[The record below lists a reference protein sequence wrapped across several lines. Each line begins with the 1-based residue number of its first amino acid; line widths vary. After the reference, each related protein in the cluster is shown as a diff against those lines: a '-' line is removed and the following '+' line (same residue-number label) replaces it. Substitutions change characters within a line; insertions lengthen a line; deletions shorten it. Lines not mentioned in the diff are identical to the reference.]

1 MTYVD
6 GFVLSIEKDKIEE
19 YREMAEAAGKTWLK
33 HGALEYKECI
43 ADDMEDKGFCA
54 TFPATF
60 KPKPGEV
67 MVFAYITYKSREHR
81 DEVNQKVHNDP
92 EMKEGCNAD
101 DMPFDMKRMCYGGF
115 KAIVECS

>member
-6 GFVLSIEKDKIEE
+6 GFVLSIEQEKIEE

-67 MVFAYITYKSREHR
+67 MVLPISPINPVSTVMKLIRKSIMTL
-81 DEVNQKVHNDP
+81 K
-92 EMKEGCNAD
+92 
-101 DMPFDMKRMCYGGF
+101 
-115 KAIVECS
+115 